1 MSLSQLW
8 LGVLRWEHPAMCS
21 QVCLPNKITMG
32 YPYALG
38 SSSTPA
44 VLIKSVSSF
53 VLLSS
58 WLKEFHHCHHRRY
71 SAGEFTGLC
80 KRCCHSK
87 FQYSPLFWCPRTA
100 TLIQKKGGPPAPL
113 HTHTLRSWNSGLKI
127 AAFHPIECLKT
138 YLSLEAK
145 TVEEQWAFLT
155 LTHWC
160 LIPFTS
166 KKN

>member
-1 MSLSQLW
+1 MSQLW
-8 LGVLRWEHPAMCS
+8 PGVLRRVHPSMCS
-21 QVCLPNKITMG
+21 QVCLPNKTTMW
-32 YPYALG
+32 YPHTLD

-44 VLIKSVSSF
+44 FLIKSTSSL

-71 SAGEFTGLC
+71 SAWEFEGLC

-87 FQYSPLFWCPRTA
+87 SQYSPLFWCPSNA
-100 TLIQKKGGPPAPL
+100 ALIQKKSNLPPPTPL

-127 AAFHPIECLKT
+127 AAFHPIECLRT
-138 YLSLEAK
+138 YVSLEAK

-155 LTHWC
+155 PTYWC
-160 LIPFTS
+160 LLPFTS
-166 KKN
+166 KRN